1 MEISHRLQ
9 ALDFTEVG
17 VAQFTSYAKPQAVN
31 GRLDSTLSI
40 SKTTNQSESVTLKG
54 RPDCLIMGKVGQAAS
69 VPASLLWGP
78 ILWRQISPDSPPDG
92 EPSALTVV

>member
-9 ALDFTEVG
+9 ADFTEVE
-17 VAQFTSYAKPQAVN
+17 VALSTSCAKPQAVN

-54 RPDCLIMGKVGQAAS
+54 RPDCLIMGKWVKP
-69 VPASLLWGP
+69 PASQHHCCGVP
-78 ILWRQISPDSPPDG
+78 FCGGRYP
-92 EPSALTVV
+92 LTVPLMANPLH

>member
-9 ALDFTEVG
+9 ADFTE
-17 VAQFTSYAKPQAVN
+17 AEAASSTRHAIPQAVN

-54 RPDCLIMGKVGQAAS
+54 RPDCLIMGKVG
-69 VPASLLWGP
+69 
-78 ILWRQISPDSPPDG
+78 
-92 EPSALTVV
+92 